1 MTIRETLLLNNRFH
15 VILGEWMYSFARVSN
30 ISSSVE
36 VETVNEGGV
45 NEHPALLYKQKSQAE
60 ALVLERG
67 IAVKPELK
75 STRLK
80 AGTMVKG
87 GIVLVRNGRMLF
99 KAYSFEEGI
108 ITRWEMSA
116 LDAMGKDVLIEKLEI
131 RHSGLEEISGF
142 EELRKIWS

>member
-1 MTIRETLLLNNRFH
+1 M
-15 VILGEWMYSFARVSN
+15 
-30 ISSSVE
+30 
-36 VETVNEGGV
+36 ETVNEGGV